1 MSTSPIII
9 TPSTS
14 VVLVNTADYSGNPV
28 VLLPNLAGPGALGRI
43 ITVRD
48 NDGGSVN
55 PAKSIYLS
63 TTGGALFQSEL
74 SSITLSSFR
83 ITQPYGFITLTPR
96 FNDGL
101 GNTSYGLM
109 NVYAFPE
116 ASPAAYV
123 NTFNTN
129 FGYISTL
136 STINLQVNQD
146 TYLKGN
152 LTVNGGITYVN
163 PGDTTLD
170 IGRVNANL
178 ISVASV
184 LNSNFYGV
192 NVAASTINT
201 STFVVR
207 DTGSVLLPN
216 AGSWATAF
224 AGTVDPNSLT
234 LGNPTAGAGAQIGVA
249 SNFFGL
255 RAFTTAGTT
264 IYSTAVVLCDKN
276 VGINTSNINVGINGN
291 ALFQNYR
298 LFVNG
303 SARLSNEGCNANIL
317 LLKQTGAGSS
327 NLEVNLFGSGTG
339 GSTSNFRI
347 DTSNNISE
355 GFYDGSI
362 PANWLTVDKNGSI
375 KFWTGSTAPTTERI
389 TIDNVG
395 RVGIGTTA
403 PSQTLDVSGSCRI
416 TGNVG
421 IGRLPGGAA
430 LDVSGVIVG
439 RGSAIEPTYT
449 FVGDLDTGITQPAG
463 NTVGIMTG
471 GTERMR
477 IDASGRL
484 SLFNASGR
492 SLGTDLCGNFV
503 VGSTGNNFN
512 SVFGVINGT
521 LAPNPAP
528 SVSFP
533 HLSLQGGDNTVGRGQ
548 FWIDGGFSDQKL
560 NIQALKADGTNL
572 SLNPNSLN
580 LNPIGGFVGI
590 GNNNPSY
597 SLDVDGKINIRNSAT
612 NRLIFSTENNDNKIS
627 LWGGDSTTNFFGF
640 GISANTLRYNVN
652 GAGDNH
658 IFYSS
663 NSNELMRIQGD
674 GKVGI
679 GNTNPFGKL
688 DVSGG
693 KIIITAPSNPVSVF
707 TLGGGFGDFNNNGQ
721 FFIQDSSNPAKKLAM
736 GYSSNDDASV
746 IQSIENSIAPKPL
759 ILNPNG
765 RVGINVNP
773 SAPYTLD
780 VSGSGH
786 YSGNLVVDGT
796 ITGTL
801 SVVPTGCI
809 MMWSTNS
816 APTGWLFC
824 NGTSYSTTAYPT
836 LFSVISY
843 TYGGSGGNFNVPNM
857 QGRVPVGRDTTD
869 ASFNTIG
876 YTSGEKN
883 HTLTVAEMPSHT
895 HDNYLTL
902 PGGNSGGAP
911 GNAQWGGK
919 DDWDSRTAYWVSQS
933 RGGNDAHNNMQ
944 PYLVLN
950 YIIKT

>member
-1 MSTSPIII
+1 MSTSPIVI

-74 SSITLSSFR
+74 SSITLSTIR

-96 FNDGL
+96 LNDGF
-101 GNTSYGLM
+101 GNTNYGLM

-136 STINLQVNQD
+136 STINLAVNQN
-146 TYLKGN
+146 TFIAGN
-152 LTVNGGITYVN
+152 LTVGGSINYVSS
-163 PGDTTLD
+163 GGTTLD
-170 IGRVNANL
+170 IGRVNTNL
-178 ISVASV
+178 LSAATI

-216 AGSWATAF
+216 AGSWATVF
-224 AGTVDPNSLT
+224 AGAVDPNSLT
-234 LGNPTAGAGAQIGVA
+234 LGNPAAGAGAQIGVA

-276 VGINTSNINVGINGN
+276 VGINTTNINVGSNGN
-291 ALFQNYR
+291 AQYKDYR

-303 SARLSNEGCNANIL
+303 STRLSNEGCNANIL
-317 LLKQTGAGSS
+317 LLKQTGAASS
-327 NLEVNLFGSGTG
+327 NLEVNLFGG
-339 GSTSNFRI
+339 TSNFRI
-347 DTSNNISE
+347 DSSNNISE
-355 GFYDGSI
+355 GFYDGST

-375 KFWTGSTAPTTERI
+375 KFWTSPSGTTNERI
-389 TIDNVG
+389 TIDNAG
-395 RVGIGTTA
+395 RVGIGITV

-421 IGRLPGGAA
+421 IGRPPGTAA

-439 RGSAIEPTYT
+439 RGSAIEPTFT
-449 FVGDLDTGITQPAG
+449 FVGDLDTGITQPAV

-533 HLSLQGGDNTVGRGQ
+533 HLSLQGGDNNVGRGQ

-560 NIQALKADGTNL
+560 NIQALKGNSSNL

-597 SLDVDGKINIRNSAT
+597 SLDVSGKINIQNSAT
-612 NRLIFSTENNDNKIS
+612 NRLIFSTDTNDNKIS

-640 GISANTLRYNVN
+640 GIRANTLRYNVN

-658 IFYSS
+658 IFYQG
-663 NSNELMRIQGD
+663 NSTELMRIQGD
-674 GKVGI
+674 GLVGINRTPLYSLDVNGNGRITNLGIGTTPSGSYALNVNGNTQITGDLTATNLTATSDIAGTNIESGGVISGSDGTSNAPSITFQGDNDTGIYHPSANSIGFTTGGTQRFEVNNTTLKSYDTNSSQLLSGRLCCAYAILTNIGTLSFEGFNVASITDAGSGYYNVNLSINLRTDGLYTIIANGI
-679 GNTNPFGKL
+679 GNQVNTCSVYNQ
-688 DVSGG
+688 
-693 KIIITAPSNPVSVF
+693 TSNSFSIVTIYNNIGF
-707 TLGGGFGDFNNNGQ
+707 T
-721 FFIQDSSNPAKKLAM
+721 
-736 GYSSNDDASV
+736 
-746 IQSIENSIAPKPL
+746 
-759 ILNPNG
+759 PNW
-765 RVGINVNP
+765 
-773 SAPYTLD
+773 
-780 VSGSGH
+780 
-786 YSGNLVVDGT
+786 T
-796 ITGTL
+796 ITD
-801 SVVPTGCI
+801 
-809 MMWSTNS
+809 
-816 APTGWLFC
+816 
-824 NGTSYSTTAYPT
+824 T
-836 LFSVISY
+836 LFAFAIY
-843 TYGGSGGNFNVPNM
+843 P
-857 QGRVPVGRDTTD
+857 
-869 ASFNTIG
+869 
-876 YTSGEKN
+876 
-883 HTLTVAEMPSHT
+883 
-895 HDNYLTL
+895 
-902 PGGNSGGAP
+902 
-911 GNAQWGGK
+911 
-919 DDWDSRTAYWVSQS
+919 
-933 RGGNDAHNNMQ
+933 
-944 PYLVLN
+944 
-950 YIIKT
+950 